1 MPAIVNEEE
10 CVSCGTCVENCPEEA
25 ITMGDNDMPVIDKE
39 KCTECGTC
47 VENCPSEAIT
57 VE

>member
-10 CVSCGTCVENCPEEA
+10 CVQCGTCAENCPEEA
-25 ITMGDNDMPVIDKE
+25 ITLDDNQNPKVDKE

-47 VENCPSEAIT
+47 VENCPSEAIS

>member
-25 ITMGDNDMPVIDKE
+25 ITMGENEMPVIDKE
-39 KCTECGTC
+39 KCTECSTC
-47 VENCPSEAIT
+47 VENCPSEAIS

>member
-10 CVSCGTCVENCPEEA
+10 CVQCGTCAENCPEEA
-25 ITMGDNDMPVIDKE
+25 ITLDDSQNPTIDKE

-47 VENCPSEAIT
+47 VENCPSEAIS